1 MKRRWSLATIGAL
14 MMLGGITGVA
24 SGQTRTFAAT
34 ENQLLDRGA
43 CAALVAG
50 QAADAI
56 STFVAQARGGVEM
69 NPVLGRGQRPVARI
83 LVAKGAAVAI
93 EAWLMRASARRGY
106 RTFAK
111 AIGYAAGGLGAAYAV
126 KNINGLR

>member
-1 MKRRWSLATIGAL
+1 MTINLSHRSHILALFAL
-14 MMLGGITGVA
+14 VFLSSPPPA
-24 SGQTRTFAAT
+24 RAAT
-34 ENQLLDRGA
+34 DSPRLDRGA

-56 STFVAQARGGVEM
+56 SSFVSQARGGVET
-69 NPVLGRGQRPVARI
+69 NPVLGRGERPVARI
-83 LVAKGAAVAI
+83 IVAKSAAIAI
-93 EAWLMRASARRGY
+93 EAWLMRASADRGY

-111 AIGYAAGGLGAAYAV
+111 VIGYAAGGLGAAYAV

>member
-1 MKRRWSLATIGAL
+1 MKLRPPIFALLAFAFL
-14 MMLGGITGVA
+14 SPPA
-24 SGQTRTFAAT
+24 QAFAAT
-34 ENQLLDRGA
+34 EHQLLDRGA
-43 CAALVAG
+43 CTALVAG

-56 STFVAQARGGVEM
+56 SSFVSQARGGVEM

-83 LVAKGAAVAI
+83 VVAKTAAVAI
-93 EAWLMRASARRGY
+93 EAWLMRASARRGH

-111 AIGYAAGGLGAAYAV
+111 VIGYAAGGLGAAYAV